1 MEEAAFELN
10 LLTILLI
17 VWAAVTIVLV
27 VLWIYRSI
35 LEDKEEDHLIL
46 DKAEEHMAREQREVV
61 QRIERLTRPM
71 WVLGVLSGV
80 LLLVLAGVWVWE
92 GLRSS

>member
-17 VWAAVTIVLV
+17 LWAAVTVALVL
-27 VLWIYRSI
+27 LWIYRSI

-46 DKAEEHMAREQREVV
+46 DKAEEHIAKEQREVL
-61 QRIERLTRPM
+61 QRIERLTRPL

-80 LLLVLAGVWVWE
+80 LLLVIAGVWVWE
-92 GLRSS
+92 GLSRS